1 MPALGQQG
9 RFWRRCTGRWA
20 AAGTCTD
27 SAALPAQTHL
37 RAAIA
42 KLHGLKSEH
51 VCAGSGSDDILD
63 IIMRLVDADNCII
76 SPPTFGMYKFL
87 GALTKIQIVEVPR
100 KADFTVDVPAVVAAV
115 RANKCKLV
123 MLPSPNN
130 PTGTLLPNED
140 IRVLCKE
147 DALIV
152 VDEAYADFA
161 GCSAD
166 ELLSEFPNLV
176 VRPPPHRR
184 TGALPGS
191 GRARSS
197 HGGAR
202 RGGGGSDGASVQAR
216 GTCTRVWPDERGA
229 EGRGVNG
236 CTHLSND
243 HFWRAR
249 ARWQVCRTFSKWA
262 GLAGLRVGYALGD
275 PALIE
280 RMLAIKQVRPASERE
295 SASS

>member
-1 MPALGQQG
+1 MSAPGQQG
-9 RFWRRCTGRWA
+9 RFWRRCPGRWA

-202 RGGGGSDGASVQAR
+202 RGGEESDGASVQAR
-216 GTCTRVWPDERGA
+216 DTCTRVRPDEGDADGSEWCAVHTSPLIIFGA
-229 EGRGVNG
+229 
-236 CTHLSND
+236 
-243 HFWRAR
+243 RAR
-249 ARWQVCRTFSKWA
+249 AGRCA
-262 GLAGLRVGYALGD
+262 GRSQSGR
-275 PALIE
+275 
-280 RMLAIKQVRPASERE
+280 ASRGCA
-295 SASS
+295 SATRSATPRSSSACSPSSRSGPPQ